1 MLLSVKARIDALQM
15 GGTVAKC
22 YVYVDAL
29 LGVIFISLSCLSKD
43 DVASSRVN
51 TSAFSLGPYTSSLV
65 LIPLVVAF
73 PPLPQCCGFFCFF
86 FKYIF
91 IFVRGR
97 DGGEREKHQ

>member
-43 DVASSRVN
+43 DVAS
-51 TSAFSLGPYTSSLV
+51 AFSLGPYTSSLV

-86 FKYIF
+86 LNTSLFLSEE
-91 IFVRGR
+91 GTG
-97 DGGEREKHQ
+97 GGEREKHQ